1 MPKVVD
7 HQQYRKELLSK
18 SFNLFAQK
26 GYATVTM
33 RQIAQELGVSTGT
46 LYHYFPSKEALF
58 LQLVLEQTQEDT
70 LNFQSA
76 TKDVGTLSERIATLM
91 EFVDYNK
98 DYFCQQILIWI
109 DFYRTKEPQEFFENE
124 ILKQANKKVREVI
137 RDYLHLEDQT
147 VVDLVV
153 NLLHGLLLVRLFE
166 GETISFSEQGILL
179 KNMITSYLEQKQN
192 GRNSHEN

>member
-26 GYATVTM
+26 GYATITM

-46 LYHYFPSKEALF
+46 LYHYFPSKESLF

-76 TKDVGTLSERIATLM
+76 TKDTGALSERIATLM

-98 DYFCQQILIWI
+98 DYFL
-109 DFYRTKEPQEFFENE
+109 
-124 ILKQANKKVREVI
+124 NK
-137 RDYLHLEDQT
+137 
-147 VVDLVV
+147 
-153 NLLHGLLLVRLFE
+153 F
-166 GETISFSEQGILL
+166 
-179 KNMITSYLEQKQN
+179 
-192 GRNSHEN
+192 

>member
-1 MPKVVD
+1 
-7 HQQYRKELLSK
+7 
-18 SFNLFAQK
+18 
-26 GYATVTM
+26 M

-91 EFVDYNK
+91 KFVDYNK

-109 DFYRTKEPQEFFENE
+109 DFYRTKEPQEFLENE
-124 ILKQANKKVREVI
+124 ILKQANKKVREVV

-147 VVDLVV
+147 VVDL
-153 NLLHGLLLVRLFE
+153 